1 MRFIWERKVKV
12 YQRVKSSMKYFNI
25 GIVFLFLMVTV
36 CYSQDETSSLYS
48 GGMLILQP
56 GFTMTANEHQDIRD
70 VSFSIGGIL
79 RMYFCDYFT
88 AGIYGG
94 SQKTGYMTT
103 NSENS
108 YLNLGYGGPFL
119 GLSHKAGKFR
129 YTASAF
135 VGMGTFRNL
144 HIESQNGTDLTDADL
159 YKSATVVY
167 SPILS
172 IDYALTKRIYV
183 TAQTIFLMGNFNG
196 KSFYNPTFQ
205 LGILFS
211 R

>member
-1 MRFIWERKVKV
+1 MDLSKMNFVKNL
-12 YQRVKSSMKYFNI
+12 SAAI
-25 GIVFLFLMVTV
+25 AFLFVA
-36 CYSQDETSSLYS
+36 SGAFAQQKDIYS

-56 GFTMTANEHQDIRD
+56 GLTLTSNEHQDIRD
-70 VSFSIGGIL
+70 NSFSIGGIL
-79 RMYFCDYFT
+79 RMYFGNCFT

-94 SQKTGYMTT
+94 SQKTGYKTT

-108 YLNLGYGGPFL
+108 YLDLGYGGPFL
-119 GLSHKAGKFR
+119 GLSQKLGKFR

-135 VGMGTFRNL
+135 VGMGTFKNL
-144 HIESQNGTDLTDADL
+144 HIESQNGTELTNADW
-159 YKSATVVY
+159 YQSATVVY
-167 SPILS
+167 SPMLS
-172 IDYALTKRIYV
+172 LDYALTKKLYV
-183 TAQTIFLMGNFNG
+183 TAQTICLMGKFNN

>member
-1 MRFIWERKVKV
+1 MRK
-12 YQRVKSSMKYFNI
+12 
-25 GIVFLFLMVTV
+25 IVFGIFCLSFL
-36 CYSQDETSSLYS
+36 TSVNAQEESKSLYS

-56 GFTMTANEHQDIRD
+56 GYTITGNDHQDIRD
-70 VSFSIGGIL
+70 MSSSIGGIL
-79 RMYFCDYFT
+79 RMYFGRCFT

-94 SQKTGYMTT
+94 SQKTHYKTT
-103 NSENS
+103 GSDNS
-108 YLNLGYGGPFL
+108 YINLGYGGPFF
-119 GLSHKAGKFR
+119 GFSHKSGKFR

-135 VGMGTFRNL
+135 AGMGAFRNL
-144 HIESQNGTDLTDADL
+144 HIENQTGNYLSNANL
-159 YKSATVVY
+159 YKASTIVY

-172 IDYALTKRIYV
+172 VDYAITKRIYL
-183 TAQTIFLMGNFNG
+183 TAQTLCLMGEFQN

>member
-1 MRFIWERKVKV
+1 
-12 YQRVKSSMKYFNI
+12 MKYLII
-25 GIVFLFLMVTV
+25 GIVFFFSVTNI
-36 CYSQDETSSLYS
+36 CLSQNETSNIYS

-94 SQKTGYMTT
+94 SQKTGYITSG
-103 NSENS
+103 SENS

-119 GLSHKAGKFR
+119 GISHKSGKFR

-135 VGMGTFRNL
+135 AGMGTFRNL
-144 HIESQNGTDLTDADL
+144 HIESQDGNELTDADL

-167 SPILS
+167 SPVLS
-172 IDYALTKRIYV
+172 LDYAITKRLYV
-183 TAQTIFLMGNFNG
+183 TTQTICLMGKFEG

>member
-1 MRFIWERKVKV
+1 
-12 YQRVKSSMKYFNI
+12 MKKI
-25 GIVFLFLMVTV
+25 IVFLMCLLVISSATA
-36 CYSQDETSSLYS
+36 QEETKSLYS

-56 GFTMTANEHQDIRD
+56 GLTIAGNDHQDIREG
-70 VSFSIGGIL
+70 SISVGGIL
-79 RMYFCDYFT
+79 RMYFCKYFT

-94 SQKTGYMTT
+94 SQKTHYKTSG
-103 NSENS
+103 SENS
-108 YLNLGYGGPFL
+108 YLNLGYGGPFV
-119 GLSHKAGKFR
+119 GFSHKSGKIR

-135 VGMGTFRNL
+135 AGMGSFRNL
-144 HIESQNGTDLTDADL
+144 HIENQTGSFLSDANL
-159 YKSATVVY
+159 YKASTVVC

-172 IDYALTKRIYV
+172 LDYAITKRIFV
-183 TAQTIFLMGNFNG
+183 TVQTLCLMGKFEK